1 MTCNSKSALA
11 LKRIFDVT
19 VSATALL
26 TLSPVIGIIAL
37 AIKWDDRGRVFF
49 IQDRVGRGRRNF
61 RCYKFRTMILGAEKI
76 GNKFTVTADDERIT
90 RVGRLLRNWTL
101 DEIPQLW
108 NVLKGDMSIVGPR
121 PWVPAQA
128 AYCSLEDSRRF
139 DFKPGMAGL
148 AWINGRNRLPWDERV
163 RMDLCYV
170 DHWSLSLD
178 FSILLKAAVLLFR
191 RDGVYFAESREQG
204 AGSIEHAGDSME
216 QDGKSTEQ
224 RANGMGRRIEVSS
237 QRSEQTRSEVSDQR
251 STENF

>member
-1 MTCNSKSALA
+1 MSLASRRRALA
-11 LKRIFDVT
+11 YKRLFDITVAAMALIF
-19 VSATALL
+19 
-26 TLSPVIGIIAL
+26 LSPLIGLIAL
-37 AIKWDDRGRVFF
+37 AIKLDDGGAVFF
-49 IQDRVGRGRRNF
+49 IQDRVGRGRKNF

-76 GNKFTVTADDERIT
+76 GNKLTVTADDERIT

-128 AYCSLEDSRRF
+128 AYCSPEDSRRF

-148 AWINGRNRLPWDERV
+148 AWINGRNRLPWNERV

-191 RDGVYFAESREQG
+191 RDGVYFAGNKEQG
-204 AGSIEHAGDSME
+204 FNNKSSEHGAGRAEPEVGSQMSEV
-216 QDGKSTEQ
+216 GKSGEP
-224 RANGMGRRIEVSS
+224 EVKSKGS
-237 QRSEQTRSEVSDQR
+237 ATVIGHPSATL
-251 STENF
+251 

>member
-1 MTCNSKSALA
+1 MSLAPRNTALACKRLFDVVVAVSALLLLAPLIA
-11 LKRIFDVT
+11 L
-19 VSATALL
+19 
-26 TLSPVIGIIAL
+26 IAL
-37 AIKWDDRGRVFF
+37 AIRLDDRGPVFF
-49 IQDRVGRGRRNF
+49 IQDRVGRGRKNF
-61 RCYKFRTMILGAEKI
+61 RCHKFRTMVLGADKI
-76 GNKFTVTADDERIT
+76 GNGLTVVANDFRIT
-90 RVGRLLRNWTL
+90 RVGRLLRLWTL

-128 AYCSLEDSRRF
+128 AYCSSEDSRRF

-191 RDGVYFAESREQG
+191 RDGVYFAEPSQQGAGSMEQG
-204 AGSIEHAGDSME
+204 AG
-216 QDGKSTEQ
+216 
-224 RANGMGRRIEVSS
+224 RAEAEVGS
-237 QRSEQTRSEVSDQR
+237 QMSEVGTSGEPEVK
-251 STENF
+251 SEGSATVIGHPSATL